1 VNESHARGW
10 EQTQPIQGWALDNA
24 ATLGSASVATRAL
37 WRNPFG
43 IRTVADG
50 FRPQRGNAAK
60 PEVVVSSSA
69 FSATSRESRPQNV
82 LR

>member
-1 VNESHARGW
+1 MNPTPVGGSRRNPFRVGLSITLPPWVAPPS
-10 EQTQPIQGWALDNA
+10 QP
-24 ATLGSASVATRAL
+24 RAL
-37 WRNPFG
+37 WQNPFG
-43 IRTVADG
+43 IRTVEDG
-50 FRPQRGNAAK
+50 SRPQRGNAAK